1 MYAENSASN
10 NQLVVSENSKQKS
23 EQETSSFSTKV
34 SKDKKDNVIQV
45 SNNEFIVAIFKNI
58 PEGASPAICSKP
70 GNPEQGGWKPR
81 PVSQVI
87 EGLYPES
94 NNYINCSSFYES
106 EDRPFSVKI
115 TSFAALHFLVLDDVG
130 TKVPMEPFDGFE
142 PSWLIETSPG
152 NHQIGIV
159 LDKPIADKATAEG
172 LIKAIIRAGLTD
184 PGASGVS
191 RWARLPVGINGKP
204 KNSEKL
210 DKYFRCRTKHWNPA
224 RSYSV
229 QEIIAG
235 LKLNVADNPNPVL
248 KSTVFEAGTDAN
260 LVIKET
266 NSAQSSE
273 SNSKDLARL
282 KKLLENINP
291 DVDYQEW
298 LSVLMVIFNVTGG
311 SDEGL
316 ELADDWSKKGE
327 KYNGLDEIKSKWKS
341 FNLNHE
347 NPVTIATLCKMVK
360 DGEKNWKITCDAV
373 TPEFKVLDFE
383 TETIN
388 SSTPSKIEHV
398 LISNIETLASEQN
411 TISSHPAIPSTDAN
425 VIITSLAAMSP
436 LEYDR
441 IRLEKAK
448 ELGVQAKTLDAQVKK
463 LRNQK
468 ADANN
473 LLFPEIEPFPDPI
486 NLALLLDEISEI
498 ICRFVI
504 LDAKQADTAALWI
517 AHTYLIDII
526 DISPIAIINAPEKAC
541 AKTLFQ
547 TLLARMAYRPMP
559 AANASVSA
567 LFRAVELWKPTILFD
582 EADTFFRENKELQG
596 LINAGYKRGG
606 YVLRSESTGESF
618 EPRMFSVYSAKSIA
632 GISLE
637 RHLPDSTMS
646 RGIIFNMRRKLAHES
661 VTRMRHAESQLF
673 EIIVSKL
680 TRFAIDYA
688 QQVRLA
694 QPKLPDELSDRD
706 QDNWEALLA
715 IAECAGPEW
724 LHRATAAALALSFAK
739 EGSVSTGNELLE
751 DIQGIFG
758 SKRVEK
764 ISTADLIEALIAIE
778 ESAWAT
784 YNRGK
789 PITPRQL
796 AKMLVGYGIKS
807 KTVRLGHANTPK
819 GYDKGQFEDVFAR
832 YLSAKLPQQCN
843 DSPEANSDGT
853 AGVADNTQ
861 HSCNDYLALESLSG
875 NCDGDADKS
884 GDTLDPA
891 DEF

>member
-1 MYAENSASN
+1 MQDHSPTILSNMQLSDWRGSLTTFNGFIGTKPVQDLDNLPWTEICKKICPDKPLIIENKKAAQYFVPCLLKDAPLVGNTLEAARKNGESTVGMMRSKNHVTEAAMLIMDIDGLNESDVNVALDKISN
-10 NQLVVSENSKQKS
+10 DGIAFLAYTTHSH
-23 EQETSSFSTKV
+23 
-34 SKDKKDNVIQV
+34 
-45 SNNEFIVAIFKNI
+45 
-58 PEGASPAICSKP
+58 GSPDKP
-70 GNPEQGGWKPR
+70 GVRARLVIPLDRLLATEKYHLAWHGFDQRYLHGEAAKADSSGANLYQQQGTWCCHPSRVDQAQHWMNNAGVASVDALIEIGRDFLGEQSAKKL
-81 PVSQVI
+81 PVTQPNNITTSDK
-87 EGLYPES
+87 EYPPSDANKIAERCNQIREFRDMKGANQAEPLWRDCLGVVVFCENGES
-94 NNYINCSSFYES
+94 LCYDWSSGHSNYTEAEASRKLTY
-106 EDRPFSVKI
+106 R
-115 TSFAALHFLVLDDVG
+115 L
-130 TKVPMEPFDGFE
+130 KVPP
-142 PSWLIETSPG
+142 T
-152 NHQIGIV
+152 
-159 LDKPIADKATAEG
+159 
-172 LIKAIIRAGLTD
+172 
-184 PGASGVS
+184 
-191 RWARLPVGINGKP
+191 
-204 KNSEKL
+204 
-210 DKYFRCRTKHWNPA
+210 
-224 RSYSV
+224 
-229 QEIIAG
+229 
-235 LKLNVADNPNPVL
+235 
-248 KSTVFEAGTDAN
+248 
-260 LVIKET
+260 
-266 NSAQSSE
+266 
-273 SNSKDLARL
+273 
-282 KKLLENINP
+282 
-291 DVDYQEW
+291 
-298 LSVLMVIFNVTGG
+298 
-311 SDEGL
+311 
-316 ELADDWSKKGE
+316 
-327 KYNGLDEIKSKWKS
+327 
-341 FNLNHE
+341 
-347 NPVTIATLCKMVK
+347 
-360 DGEKNWKITCDAV
+360 TCDQ
-373 TPEFKVLDFE
+373 FKKSNPSGCQGCMQKCNSPITLGWLDTFE
-383 TETIN
+383 H
-388 SSTPSKIEHV
+388 SKISDRNAGV
-398 LISNIETLASEQN
+398 IS
-411 TISSHPAIPSTDAN
+411 PTDEE
-425 VIITSLAAMSP
+425 VIASLAGMKP
-436 LEYDR
+436 MEYDR

-448 ELGVQAKTLDAQVKK
+448 ELNVQVKTLDAKVKE
-463 LRNQK
+463 LRNEK

-473 LLFPEIEPFPDPI
+473 LLFPEIEPYPEPVV
-486 NLALLLDEISEI
+486 LASLLDEISEV

-504 LDAKQADTAALWI
+504 VDKNQADTAALWI
-517 AHTYLIDII
+517 AHTYLIDIF

-680 TRFAIDYA
+680 THFAIDYA

-724 LHRATAAALALSFAK
+724 LHRATAAALALSSAK

-751 DIQGIFG
+751 DIQGIFE
-758 SKRVEK
+758 SKHVEK
-764 ISTADLIEALIAIE
+764 ISTADLIEALIAE
-778 ESAWAT
+778 DESAWAT

-796 AKMLVGYGIKS
+796 AKMLAGYSIKS

-843 DSPEANSDGT
+843 DSPEANTDK
-853 AGVADNTQ
+853 AVGVADNTQ
-861 HSCNDYLALESLSG
+861 RFCKDYLPLGSLSG
-875 NCDGDADKS
+875 NCKGDADKS
-884 GDTLDPA
+884 GNALDTA